1 MEKLYNDYLEK
12 AGFEM
17 SVELKEKGRL
27 DPLKVFIKVSIAWI
41 SSFFVSRKNQ
51 KKIVLVGGNL
61 GEKYEDNASMFH
73 KYLVQN
79 HSEQV
84 TAYWMYDPKT
94 DYALRDN
101 IPNAIALGSLRNY
114 LLFFKADYTFHGHS
128 LMYDI
133 APSVDKFLFLN
144 RKTIITHVSHG
155 IEGFKK
161 ILIQKEDI
169 PLLKRTNYFNCASQY
184 EKELKLTKWNIP
196 ENKLIVTGFPRFDRY
211 PPNQPAPQVKRIL
224 MMMTWR
230 EWLFDLSE
238 EEFLNSAYFKNT
250 YGIVTHEGIRNLLSM
265 NGIHMQIVLH
275 PFMKNFAKHFSGLTD
290 AGSGMEFTDTQHSSI
305 EQGIENN
312 DMLLTDITSVSW
324 DFLYLNKPIIFNVFD
339 REEYIEKRGSY
350 LDLVNDLYGYR
361 ADSIEEVYKHL
372 KNIVENNITT
382 NEWYPEAPRFIDY
395 FDQDNC
401 KRLTER
407 VLGL

>member
-1 MEKLYNDYLEK
+1 
-12 AGFEM
+12 M
-17 SVELKEKGRL
+17 SVALKEKGKL
-27 DPLKVFIKVSIAWI
+27 DPLKVFIKVSIAYI
-41 SSFFVSRKNQ
+41 SSFLIPHKNK
-51 KKIVLVGGNL
+51 KKIVLIGGNL
-61 GEKYEDNASMFH
+61 GEKYEDNASVFH
-73 KYLVQN
+73 SYLVQN
-79 HSEQV
+79 HSDQV

-94 DYALRDN
+94 DYALQEN
-101 IPNAIALGSLRNY
+101 IPNAVALGSLRNY
-114 LLFFKADYTFHGHS
+114 FLFFKADYTFHGHS

-169 PLLKRTNYFNCASQY
+169 PLLKRTDYFNCASEY

-196 ENKLIVTGFPRFDRY
+196 EKKLIVTGFPRFDRY
-211 PPNQPAPQVKRIL
+211 PPNHPAPEIKKIL

-238 EEFLNSAYFKNT
+238 EEFLQSAYFQNT
-250 YGIVTHEGIRNLLSM
+250 YGIVTHEGIRSLLST

-275 PFMKNFAKHFSGLTD
+275 PFMKKFTKHFSGLTNP
-290 AGSGMEFTDTQHSSI
+290 GSGMEFSDSKHSSI
-305 EQGIENN
+305 EQAIEDN

-324 DFLYLNKPIIFNVFD
+324 DFLYLNKPIIFNMFD
-339 REEYIEKRGSY
+339 REEYMAKRGSY
-350 LDLVNDLYGYR
+350 LDLVDDLYGYR
-361 ADSIEEVYKHL
+361 ADSIEEVYERLNK
-372 KNIVENNITT
+372 IVENGVTT
-382 NEWYPEAPRFIDY
+382 NDWYPEATRFIDY

-407 VLGL
+407 VLGLCAR

>member
-1 MEKLYNDYLEK
+1 
-12 AGFEM
+12 
-17 SVELKEKGRL
+17 
-27 DPLKVFIKVSIAWI
+27 
-41 SSFFVSRKNQ
+41 
-51 KKIVLVGGNL
+51 
-61 GEKYEDNASMFH
+61 MFH

-275 PFMKNFAKHFSGLTD
+275 PFMKNFAKHFNGLTD

-372 KNIVENNITT
+372 KNIVENNITA